1 MAKQEFTCE
10 KCKKTFD
17 KLSRALDHAQTE
29 HGMTNRQRAEENA
42 LHRNLPAR

>member
-17 KLSRALDHAQTE
+17 KLSKALQHCQQAHGTTRQQAQNEAKLHA
-29 HGMTNRQRAEENA
+29 RKR
-42 LHRNLPAR
+42 